1 MNEDLARCLEYVV
14 LSSEELDL
22 IQYDLKT
29 YEVDREKIKSNINLN
44 PGLSYMRQP
53 GISNNITII
62 TNTYGINQ
70 GLVVSSN
77 ISEKLSHCR

>member
-29 YEVDREKIKSNINLN
+29 YEVDREKLKSNIRYAI
-44 PGLSYMRQP
+44 GLLKVAEYDA
-53 GISNNITII
+53 G
-62 TNTYGINQ
+62 
-70 GLVVSSN
+70 
-77 ISEKLSHCR
+77 EE